1 MGRVEEDATRRR
13 RLFIS
18 VWICRD
24 FKIHPRFGQFWSTFV
39 TYMSTRPAPP
49 LPGPRANTVLC
60 RTSISLL
67 PPVIDSILSTTVP
80 VGEIDTSPSAVV
92 GCDMWSPRDT
102 SSLFGLEWAEGPG
115 APGPPGLPLPLP
127 PLRPYLSDSYV
138 RVYNPCQA
146 RVHPPR
152 DPEAFVPPGV
162 PGGFPPWAE

>member
-1 MGRVEEDATRRR
+1 MVSATGNTSEDEDMPKAVDGGESVAAGERLRPWRPPSRRR
-13 RLFIS
+13 
-18 VWICRD
+18 
-24 FKIHPRFGQFWSTFV
+24 
-39 TYMSTRPAPP
+39 YA
-49 LPGPRANTVLC
+49 
-60 RTSISLL
+60 RTSIYLP

-146 RVHPPR
+146 LNH
-152 DPEAFVPPGV
+152 
-162 PGGFPPWAE
+162 

>member
-1 MGRVEEDATRRR
+1 MLKCTRAFSASSLVYQRTSESWCYRAHECGCLSDRRFDSWCCRAHEHAALVRCAREDATRRT

-39 TYMSTRPAPP
+39 TYMSTPPAPP

-80 VGEIDTSPSAVV
+80 VGEIDTCPI
-92 GCDMWSPRDT
+92 RT
-102 SSLFGLEWAEGPG
+102 
-115 APGPPGLPLPLP
+115 
-127 PLRPYLSDSYV
+127 YV
-138 RVYNPCQA
+138 CTTPA
-146 RVHPPR
+146 RL
-152 DPEAFVPPGV
+152 
-162 PGGFPPWAE
+162 